1 MEVER
6 QNTPAQVI
14 SRAGRA
20 GKPDLDGL
28 DRGFLPGTC
37 VLRVPAKASRTL
49 DF

>member
-37 VLRVPAKASRTL
+37 VLSEFLPKRVEL
-49 DF
+49 